1 MATIDIAHL
10 EHIKEDILV
19 GIKAETKEEILS
31 KYSISDQLNAS
42 GAAATAIRAEI
53 QAILA
58 SSHAKAASV
67 VASVSFE
74 ELEVV
79 VPQKK
84 ETL

>member
-1 MATIDIAHL
+1 MATIDITHL
-10 EHIKEDILV
+10 EHIKEDILA
-19 GIKAETKEEILS
+19 GIKAEAREEILS

-42 GAAATAIRAEI
+42 GAAATAMRTAI
-53 QAILA
+53 QAILT

-79 VPQKK
+79 VPQKE
-84 ETL
+84 ETV

>member
-1 MATIDIAHL
+1 MAIIDIAHL
-10 EHIKEDILV
+10 EHIKEDILA

-42 GAAATAIRAEI
+42 GATATTIRTAIK
-53 QAILA
+53 AILA

-67 VASVSFE
+67 VAAVSFE

-79 VPQKK
+79 VPQKE
-84 ETL
+84 ETI